1 MIEAYLSLI
10 IPQKLFWRLVLF
22 NVLLNLQNRKLKK
35 YLVVGV
41 VNTVI
46 GYAIGVAFLYIF
58 ANILITPVIGILST
72 IVAIISNYVLFKMI
86 VFKTKSSW
94 QSELIRFFKVYLAST
109 VFGVSVL
116 TICMDYLS
124 ISIPISQALS
134 MVAGVS
140 VSAVGNFY
148 FTFRN

>member
-1 MIEAYLSLI
+1 LLNSLI
-10 IPQKLFWRLVLF
+10 ANVAKFSWGLVLF
-22 NVLLNLQNRKLKK
+22 NIISKLQNGKVKQ
-35 YLVVGV
+35 YLFVGV
-41 VNTVI
+41 LNTVV
-46 GYAIGVAFLYIF
+46 GYAIGVTFLYIF

-72 IVAIISNYVLFKMI
+72 VLAIISNYVLFKTI
-86 VFKTKSSW
+86 VFKTKSGW
-94 QSELIRFFKVYLAST
+94 QSELIRFLKVYLVST

-124 ISIPISQALS
+124 ISIPISQGLS
-134 MVAGVS
+134 MVAGVG